1 VLTPGDTGMLP
12 VRGAWVTLHRIGQDS
27 AGPVDSVRT
36 GAHGE
41 YEIRYRAA
49 ADDSAAWTVS
59 TTFAGI
65 AHFSSTFGEP
75 DVAGDPAEI
84 VVFDTTSAGG
94 ELHVRGRHL
103 VVHAARAGEPR
114 RVMEVFELE
123 NDGPK
128 TLLARDGVVPVWRT
142 SLPTQARGVTV
153 DEGAFP
159 AGTVRIERG
168 ELSLVAPITPGLRQ
182 LAIRYELPA
191 SAFPLERRLAEST
204 EFLEVLV
211 EDPLARVTAPGL
223 DEVERATSEGHELRR
238 FLARQLAANAVVR
251 VEVPTVARARRGP
264 VIAVLVGGT
273 VLVLAAAFVLAL
285 RRPRDAGDPPAL
297 VGSRAST

>member
-1 VLTPGDTGMLP
+1 MRLACLAALVGLVVSASGADAQEGPPGTLQPRRVAGQVLTPGDMGMLP
-12 VRGAWVTLHRIGQDS
+12 VRGVWVTLHRIGRDS
-27 AGPVDSVRT
+27 AGPVDSVTT

-59 TTFAGI
+59 TTYAGI

-75 DVAGDPAEI
+75 DVAGEPAEI
-84 VVFDTTSAGG
+84 VVFDTTSA
-94 ELHVRGRHL
+94 EHALHVRGHHL
-103 VVHAARAGEPR
+103 VVHAAKAGEPR

-123 NDGPK
+123 NDSPR
-128 TLLARDGVVPVWRT
+128 TVLARDGVVPVWRAA
-142 SLPTQARGVTV
+142 LPPQARDVTI

-168 ELSLVAPITPGLRQ
+168 EVRLVAPITPGLRQ
-182 LAIRYELPA
+182 LTIRYELPA
-191 SAFPLERRLAEST
+191 SAFPFERRLAEST

-238 FLARQLAANAVVR
+238 FLARQVAANTVVR
-251 VEVPTVARARRGP
+251 V
-264 VIAVLVGGT
+264 
-273 VLVLAAAFVLAL
+273 
-285 RRPRDAGDPPAL
+285 
-297 VGSRAST
+297 